1 MTHSCTGKEYVLKKL
16 AVFIPGIGYTV
27 DRPLLYYS
35 GKLSAQ
41 MGYEPKRLIFTG
53 FPKKS
58 DW

>member
-1 MTHSCTGKEYVLKKL
+1 MKKL